1 MLAVVLFHLGLPVF
15 SGGFVGV
22 DVFFVISG
30 YLITRQITERL
41 DAGNFRFGQFYAR
54 RIRRL
59 LPALLATIAAST
71 LVASFIL
78 LPADLAAFSRSAL
91 AALFSVSNIVFYLE
105 AGYWA
110 AASELKPLLHTWSL
124 GVEEQFYLLWPLL
137 MVALVAIRRWLPMS
151 LSFLVLGLASLAAC
165 IAYTASDPDA
175 AFFLAPFRVFQFVA
189 GALLLP
195 VMAYARSNHPPGAVQ
210 RVLAELA
217 LWSGLL
223 LIAASV
229 TLIDDQTGFP
239 GWSVLVPTTGAALV
253 LLCGGLPAGIPASAR
268 ILLCNPL
275 ALWLGTASYAMYL
288 AHWPVIVFYRYQHG
302 IALNW
307 QEQALLATGTL
318 AATWLLHYG
327 VERRFYHR
335 RATKVDDGS
344 TGPGAARFFSG
355 LAAIVV
361 LLGVVNLHGWQSGG
375 WSWRYPDLPISESVY
390 RDALQKRFSHLREAC
405 SLQRIAR
412 GKACDLESGIRVLVL
427 GNSHEPDGYNFL
439 RAGYAGRYDLQF
451 LLFGTTNRCG
461 ELRLVD
467 GRVVS
472 DRAGCQQRLDA
483 LFEPALLDSID
494 WLVYAANRP
503 FTSAPERYSKQD
515 LVMLLSRLKAAKPD
529 LRIITFGG
537 YINTDVD
544 CALLINQRGNPD
556 ACKDYDRVSYF
567 EAQPE
572 HEGYYRD
579 IMDITDHY
587 IDRVA
592 LLCPGRELAACRA
605 STEDGLP
612 AFYDRHHLSLE
623 FAEMSGKLYA
633 TQHPELFDKTA
644 TAAAGN

>member
-1 MLAVVLFHLGLPVF
+1 MLAVVLFHLGLPGF

-30 YLITRQITERL
+30 YLITRQISERL
-41 DAGNFRFGQFYAR
+41 EAGNFRFRHFYAR

-59 LPALLATIAAST
+59 LPALLATIAASM
-71 LVASFIL
+71 LAASIIL

-91 AALFSVSNIVFYLE
+91 AALFSASNIVFYLE

-137 MVALVAIRRWLPMS
+137 MVALVAIRRWLPMT
-151 LSFLVLGLASLAAC
+151 LSFLILGLASLAAC

-195 VMAYARSNHPPGAVQ
+195 VMVYARSKHPPGPVQ
-210 RVLAELA
+210 RVLAECA

-239 GWSVLVPTTGAALV
+239 GWSVLAPTTGAALV
-253 LLCGGLPAGIPASAR
+253 LLSGGLPSGIPASAR
-268 ILLCNPL
+268 ILMCNPL

-302 IALNW
+302 IELNW
-307 QEQALLATGTL
+307 QEQALLALGTL

-327 VERRFYHR
+327 IERRFYHR
-335 RATKVDDGS
+335 RTTEADDGGRG
-344 TGPGAARFFSG
+344 TDPGRFFSG
-355 LAAIVV
+355 LAAIVA
-361 LLGVVNLHGWQSGG
+361 LLGVVNIHSWQSGG
-375 WSWRYPDLPISESVY
+375 WSWRYPELLISDSVY
-390 RDALQKRFSHLREAC
+390 RDAQQKRFSHLREAC

-412 GKACDLESGIRVLVL
+412 GKACDLDGGVRVLVL
-427 GNSHEPDGYNFL
+427 GNSHEPDGYNFF
-439 RAGYAGRYDLQF
+439 RAGYARHNDLRF
-451 LLFGTTNRCG
+451 VLFGTTNRCG
-461 ELRLVD
+461 ELGLVD
-467 GRVVS
+467 SRVVS
-472 DRAGCQQRLDA
+472 DRTGCQQRLDA
-483 LFEPALLDSID
+483 LFDPGLLATID
-494 WLVYAANRP
+494 WVIYAANKP
-503 FTSAPERYSKQD
+503 FASEPKEASKQHM
-515 LVMLLSRLKAAKPD
+515 LLLLSRLKAAKPE
-529 LRIITFGG
+529 LRVITLGG

-544 CALLINQRGNPD
+544 CALLINQARSTD
-556 ACKDYDRVSYF
+556 ACKNPERVSYF
-567 EAQPE
+567 AAHPE

-579 IMDITDHY
+579 IMALTDY
-587 IDRVA
+587 YVDRVG
-592 LLCPGRELAACRA
+592 LLCPGRELSACPT
-605 STEDGLP
+605 STADGTP

-623 FAEMSGKLYA
+623 FAEMSGRLYA
-633 TQHPELFDKTA
+633 KQHPGLFDKTP
-644 TAAAGN
+644 AAGN